1 MIPAVLA
8 GLFLEETIDVF
19 FSGNLV
25 LIGIMLF
32 LTGIFL
38 LLTDFIKK
46 GELQLNTKN
55 SLFIGIAQAIAILPG
70 ISRSGATIAFA
81 VLLRINKENATKFSF
96 LMVVPV
102 IFGSIL
108 KLSLIHI

>member
-1 MIPAVLA
+1 M
-8 GLFLEETIDVF
+8 
-19 FSGNLV
+19 
-25 LIGIMLF
+25 
-32 LTGIFL
+32 
-38 LLTDFIKK
+38 LTDFIKK

-70 ISRSGATIAFA
+70 ISRSGATIASA

-108 KLSLIHI
+108 KSILDQKINFENFDFLIVLTGFGSAFSPDFLLASG